1 MANLQLYTAAFVYV
15 NGALLA
21 EEASVTVNR
30 STNSQQVITVSKG
43 YAGESPGAA
52 MCEVT
57 VESAVPAADFE
68 LDTVVGKPME
78 IEQLK
83 VVEFTIFAAGS
94 TLSFKGFI
102 ISDNFSHAANTESK
116 LSFSARG
123 QFANWD

>member
-15 NGALLA
+15 NGALLS

-30 STNSQQVITVSKG
+30 STNSQQVITVAKG

-52 MCEVT
+52 MCEIT

-68 LDTVVGKPME
+68 LDPSKFLGELRVT
-78 IEQLK
+78 
-83 VVEFTIFAAGS
+83 EFTVFAAGK
-94 TLSFKGFI
+94 TLTFKGFI

-116 LSFSARG
+116 LTFSARG
-123 QFANWD
+123 QF